1 MMRLPAFLLA
11 ALVLASGCGLKQRLD
26 GPDHPADGHAWVR
39 PALRNDASALAPA
52 GLRQRIILIGDTG
65 DPGDVEPSLEELATW
80 GDVAADRT
88 TVLFLG
94 DNLYM
99 SGLEDDD
106 RPRGEA
112 ILRRQLEAT
121 RAQKI
126 FVPGNHDW
134 GGFDPTRANVLRNQE
149 EFIERE
155 GAGHA
160 IFRPSGGCPGPVAV
174 ELSAGDATGQGAVVA
189 VLLDTQWWWV
199 PADKRVDCP
208 GRNTAAEIVA
218 ALASVLEEHADDLVV
233 VASHHPFASG
243 SAHGGMSRGALGDAF
258 ETVVLGLGFYLQDIH
273 EPQYQEMIGQLSP
286 VLAANKPLVYAAGH
300 DHALQVLDGAGI
312 AELQVVSGAGSE
324 AKVSPVTHLDETI
337 FAHAHTGFVVIDI
350 LGPPAAPR
358 AVLRVIEAGRY
369 NPVFEH
375 AIPISPGPASGSP
388 AP

>member
-1 MMRLPAFLLA
+1 MRLSALVLA
-11 ALVLASGCGLKQRLD
+11 ALVLFSGCGLKQRLD
-26 GPDHPADGHAWVR
+26 GPDHPADGHAYVR
-39 PALRNDASALAPA
+39 PSLRNDAAALAPA

-65 DPGDVEPSLEELATW
+65 DPGDIEPSLEELAIW
-80 GDVAADRT
+80 GDAAADRT
-88 TVLFLG
+88 AVLFLG

-121 RAQKI
+121 KAQKI

-134 GGFDPTRANVLRNQE
+134 GGFDPTRAGVLHNQE

-160 IFRPSGGCPGPVAV
+160 IFRPRGGCPGPVVV
-174 ELSAGDATGQGAVVA
+174 ELAPGDTTGKGAVVA

-208 GRNTAAEIVA
+208 GGNTDAEIVA
-218 ALASVLEEHADDLVV
+218 ALEGVLATHADDLVV
-233 VASHHPFASG
+233 VASHHPFTSG
-243 SAHGGMSRGALGDAF
+243 SSHGGMSRGAVGDAF
-258 ETVVLGLGFYLQDIH
+258 ETVILGLGFYLQDIH
-273 EPQYQEMIGQLSP
+273 EPQYQEMISKLSP
-286 VLAANKPLVYAAGH
+286 ALAANKPLVYAAGH
-300 DHALQVLDGAGI
+300 DHALQVLDGGEI

-324 AKVSPVTHLDETI
+324 AKVSPVTHLDETL

-358 AVLRVIEAGRY
+358 AVLRVIEAGRH

-375 AIPISPGPASGSP
+375 AIPIS
-388 AP
+388 